1 MIAKIG
7 NNKEIIPTLQA
18 ELEICLFSEFSQS
31 ELHADELAREMLAEQ
46 APLLQ
51 LALQQLKQYRYF
63 EWQGQNYQPLLQT
76 QLHTFL
82 TLLNTL
88 YAANQ
93 PQEDRQN
100 QRCQRFSQ
108 L

>member
-1 MIAKIG
+1 M
-7 NNKEIIPTLQA
+7 
-18 ELEICLFSEFSQS
+18 
-31 ELHADELAREMLAEQ
+31 
-46 APLLQ
+46 LQ

-63 EWQGQNYQPLLQT
+63 EWQGQNYQLLLQT

-93 PQEDRQN
+93 PQEDHQN
-100 QRCQRFSQ
+100 
-108 L
+108 

>member
-1 MIAKIG
+1 
-7 NNKEIIPTLQA
+7 T
-18 ELEICLFSEFSQS
+18 
-31 ELHADELAREMLAEQ
+31 AEQ
-46 APLLQ
+46 TPLLQ

-93 PQEDRQN
+93 PQEDHQN
-100 QRCQRFSQ
+100 QRWQGFSQ
-108 L
+108 LLEQHFCTQHQVQFYAEQLGCTEKKRSAQPV